1 MRQVGAWAKE
11 DLLTRLQGLSMAIFS
26 RGLGM
31 SVEEIEMFLVDV
43 RKDINSRN
51 MHCYAPTQ
59 TAPR

>member
-11 DLLTRLQGLSMAIFS
+11 DLLTGLQELSMAIFS

-43 RKDINSRN
+43 R
-51 MHCYAPTQ
+51 
-59 TAPR
+59 